1 MDERRRR
8 WLLLPEVAAMAPAD
22 DSDATE
28 DIGRITGATDY
39 ISPERLSGGAV
50 PGCR

>member
-22 DSDATE
+22 ATE
-28 DIGRITGATDY
+28 DIRRITGATDY